1 MIHPRLFGQK
11 VGGAF
16 SLVDIVFAAVALAAT
31 GLIQCVIRARRK
43 FHLLNLGFTINRDKL
58 FFLAKRRN
66 GHRLEMIHVLCAI
79 RISARF

>member
-16 SLVDIVFAAVALAAT
+16 SLVDIVVAAVALAAT

-43 FHLLNLGFTINRDKL
+43 FH
-58 FFLAKRRN
+58 
-66 GHRLEMIHVLCAI
+66 
-79 RISARF
+79 